1 MRHLKVMGLCLAAV
15 FALGAVA
22 VADASAELPA
32 VFECATAA
40 KVGGKYTGKYTEKK
54 CAKEATTKEV
64 EEGKKNKYE
73 WREWDKEPSKA
84 KTFKGKGGS
93 ADLAVQGSVTVTCA
107 KSSDSGKFTGPKTAG
122 DVVAIFSGCEVA
134 GIKCE
139 NTSKAGEIKTNPL
152 DGEVGY
158 IEGAGT
164 GHPVVGADLKPE
176 SSPYFAEFECK
187 ESPFPLRLRTGGSV
201 IGEVTP
207 VNTLTKEATFHFR
220 EAGGKQ
226 IPEEFE
232 GGLPDTL
239 ITGTCKGVG
248 CTPNGEDPSA
258 EETTVTNKGEE
269 LELKA

>member
-1 MRHLKVMGLCLAAV
+1 MKYLRISILCLVAS
-15 FALGAVA
+15 FALGAIA
-22 VADASAELPA
+22 AATASAELPA
-32 VFECATAA
+32 VYECFATA

-54 CAKEATTKEV
+54 CQKEATTKEV

-73 WREWDKEPSKA
+73 WREWDKEPSKV

-93 ADLAVQGSVTVTCA
+93 ADLAVQGSVTVTCS
-107 KSSDSGKFTGPKTAG
+107 KSADSGKFTGPKTAG

-158 IEGAGT
+158 INKAKTE
-164 GHPVVGADLKPE
+164 VGADLKPE
-176 SSPYFAEFECK
+176 TGPYFAEFECK

-220 EAGGKQ
+220 EAGGHQ
-226 IPEEFE
+226 LPEEFE
-232 GGLPDTL
+232 SGLPDTL